1 MSAVVQQINTDP
13 VFTPL
18 KPLLGARVDGI
29 DLSQPMSDAVFEK
42 IRQAMV
48 EYTVLV
54 LHGQDMTPEQHIDFS
69 RRFGKLENHV
79 LSDFCLPGH
88 PEIFVV
94 SNIVEHGRHI
104 GAYGGSKC
112 YHSDLS
118 YIPEPS
124 LGSVF
129 HCLEVPEEGGETAV
143 ASMFAAYDALPED
156 RKRWL
161 EARNGVH
168 DYVWNYERA
177 HTTRAPLT
185 EEQKNRTPP
194 VLHPAV
200 RSHPES
206 GRKALFVSEVFTRTF
221 EGEDEAESQA
231 LVKELMAFV
240 DQPDFVYTHKWTP
253 GDVLIWDNRS
263 TVHKACPFD
272 EEGTR
277 RRMHRTTICGD
288 RPFLAG

>member
-1 MSAVVQQINTDP
+1 MSATMQEINASP

-29 DLSQPMSDAVFEK
+29 DLAQPMSDAVFAQ
-42 IRQAMV
+42 IRTALV
-48 EYTVLV
+48 EYAALV
-54 LHGQDMTPEQHIDFS
+54 LPAQGMTPEQHITFS
-69 RRFGKLENHV
+69 RRFGQLEDHV

-94 SNIVEHGRHI
+94 SNIIEYGQHI
-104 GAYGGSKC
+104 GAYGGSKR

-124 LGSVF
+124 LGSIF
-129 HCLEVPEEGGETAV
+129 HCLECPEDGGETAV
-143 ASMFAAYDALPED
+143 ASMFAAYDALPEE
-156 RKRWL
+156 RRRWL
-161 EARNGVH
+161 EAHNGVH

-185 EEQKNRTPP
+185 DEQKKNTPP
-194 VLHPAV
+194 IAHPAV

-206 GRKALFVSEVFTRTF
+206 GRKALFFSEVFTRSF
-221 EGEDEAESQA
+221 EGEDETESQA
-231 LVKELMAFV
+231 LIGELMAFV

-263 TVHKACPFD
+263 TMHKACPFD

-277 RRMHRTTICGD
+277 RRMHRTTIRGD
-288 RPFLAG
+288 RPFLR

>member
-1 MSAVVQQINTDP
+1 MSATVQEINANP

-29 DLSQPMSDAVFEK
+29 DLSQPMPDAAFKK
-42 IRQAMV
+42 IRAALV
-48 EYTVLV
+48 EYAALV
-54 LHGQDMTPEQHIDFS
+54 LPGQGMTPEQHIAFS
-69 RRFGKLENHV
+69 RRFGQLEDHV
-79 LSDFCLPGH
+79 LSDFCLPDH

-94 SNIVEHGRHI
+94 SNIIEYGQHI
-104 GAYGGSKC
+104 GAHGGSKR

-124 LGSVF
+124 LGSIF
-129 HCLEVPEEGGETAV
+129 YCLECPAEGGETAV
-143 ASMFAAYDALPED
+143 ASMFAAYDALPEE

-161 EARNGVH
+161 EAHNGVH

-185 EEQKNRTPP
+185 DEQKKRTPP
-194 VLHPAV
+194 IAHPAV

-206 GRKALFVSEVFTRTF
+206 GRKALFLSEVFTRAF
-221 EGEDEAESQA
+221 EGEDETESQA
-231 LVKELMAFV
+231 LIGELMGFA

-263 TVHKACPFD
+263 TMHKACPFD

-277 RRMHRTTICGD
+277 RRMHRTTIRGD